1 MAESEAGGRLLSI
14 PLVMHGGEEFPVD
27 VDITP
32 SEHRYVGFY
41 ENQFGEQLVFV
52 HDIGKEPKL
61 YHGDYG
67 WVPLAAEWP
76 RISSAI
82 PTLSPWVTGDL
93 ILDQGEV
100 LWLAACLQASDA
112 LRGDGVGSPGPLDR
126 LAQQLA
132 EEASRR
138 QRDHMEHQWSLREVA
153 LEKWQKKQQTPPSHE
168 EDHYAEGAILVALGV
183 NAKQRRPRAGV
194 SKEIRERIEREAAE
208 AVREVRRNSTSGFPA
223 GPAGLKG

>member
-1 MAESEAGGRLLSI
+1 MAESEAGERLLSI
-14 PLVMHGGEEFPVD
+14 PLVLHGGGGFPVD
-27 VDITP
+27 VDITS

-41 ENQFGEQLVFV
+41 ENQSGEQLVFV
-52 HDIGKEPKL
+52 HEQGEKPRL

-67 WVPLAAEWP
+67 WVPLMAEWP

-82 PTLSPWVTGDL
+82 PTLSTWVTGDL

-100 LWLAACLQASDA
+100 LWLAACLQASGA
-112 LRGDGVGSPGPLDR
+112 LREDDAGATGPLDR
-126 LAQQLA
+126 LTLELVQ
-132 EEASRR
+132 EASKR
-138 QRDHMEHQWSLREVA
+138 QRDHLDRQWSLREVA
-153 LEKWQKKQQTPPSHE
+153 LERWQKKQQVPPSHE

-208 AVREVRRNSTSGFPA
+208 AVREVQQSLNPGSSARES
-223 GPAGLKG
+223 